1 MGDKHLPV
9 MLREAL
15 DFLNL
20 RKGGTYVD
28 ATVGPGGHSEA
39 LLSHLGPEG
48 LLICMDRDEETLVLA
63 RERLHDGRARF
74 VHARFSELASV
85 LEGMGIKG
93 VDGVLMDFGVSML
106 QLKTPER
113 GFSFREAEAL
123 DMRMD
128 RSDTLTAHEVVNTW
142 LEKELARVIFE
153 YGGEWRSRRIASA
166 ICRARSKARI
176 ETGLELAE
184 IVSSAVGRS
193 GKTHPATRTFQGLRI
208 AVNSEMEEIDEGLVA
223 ALGSLVPG
231 GRLVTISYHSLEDGK
246 AKRFMREAAR
256 TGRAQLLTK
265 KPLSPTREETRE
277 NPSSRSAKMR
287 AVEAI

>member
-1 MGDKHLPV
+1 MGARHLPV

-39 LLSHLGPEG
+39 LLSHLGPQG
-48 LLICMDRDEETLVLA
+48 HLICMDRDEETLDLA
-63 RERLHDGRARF
+63 RERLLDKRVRF
-74 VHARFSELASV
+74 VHARFSELARV
-85 LEGMGIKG
+85 LADMGQQG
-93 VDGVLMDFGVSML
+93 VDGVLMDFGISML

-113 GFSFREAEAL
+113 GFSFTSNETL

-128 RSDTLTAHEVVNTW
+128 RSEPLSALEAVNKW
-142 LEKELARVIFE
+142 QEKELARVIYE

-208 AVNSEMEEIDEGLVA
+208 AVNREMEEIDAGLEA
-223 ALGSLVPG
+223 AVDALVPG
-231 GRLVTISYHSLEDGK
+231 GRLVTIAYHSLEDGK

-256 TGRAQLLTK
+256 AERVKLLTK
-265 KPLSPTREETRE
+265 KPLVPTREETRE
-277 NPSSRSAKMR
+277 NPSARSAKMR

>member
-1 MGDKHLPV
+1 MGAQHLPV

-39 LLSHLGPEG
+39 LLSHLGPQG
-48 LLICMDRDEETLVLA
+48 ILICMDRDEETLELA
-63 RERLHDGRARF
+63 RGRLQDSRARF
-74 VHARFSELASV
+74 VHARFSELSSV
-85 LEGMGIKG
+85 LGEMDIQG

-113 GFSFREAEAL
+113 GFSFREEEAL

-142 LEKELARVIFE
+142 PEKELARVIFE
-153 YGGEWRSRRIASA
+153 YGGERRSRRIASS
-166 ICRARSKARI
+166 ICRARSKGRI
-176 ETGLELAE
+176 ETCLELAE
-184 IVSSAVGRS
+184 IVSSAVGRG
-193 GKTHPATRTFQGLRI
+193 GKSHPATRTFQGLRI
-208 AVNSEMEEIDEGLVA
+208 AVNSEMEEIDAGLEA
-223 ALGSLVPG
+223 AVDALVPG
-231 GRLVTISYHSLEDGK
+231 GRFVTIAYHSLEDGK

-256 TGRAQLLTK
+256 AGRVQLLTK
-265 KPLSPTREETRE
+265 KPLVPTREETRE
-277 NPSSRSAKMR
+277 NPSARSAKMR

>member
-48 LLICMDRDEETLVLA
+48 LLICMDRDEEALALA
-63 RERLHDGRARF
+63 RDRLHDSRARF

-85 LEGMGIKG
+85 LEDMGVKG

-113 GFSFREAEAL
+113 GFSFTSNDTL

-128 RSDTLTAHEVVNTW
+128 RSEPLSALEAVNKW
-142 LEKELARVIFE
+142 QEKELARVIYE

-208 AVNSEMEEIDEGLVA
+208 AVNREMEEIDEGLVA

-231 GRLVTISYHSLEDGK
+231 GRLVTIAYHSLEDGK

-256 TGRAQLLTK
+256 AGRVQLLTK

-277 NPSSRSAKMR
+277 NPSARSAKMR